1 MPKTRR
7 QHVTE
12 LNDYDKKILNKYT
25 RFYTNFIESNT
36 AKTDMLKNKR
46 FKRKDGLDS

>member
-12 LNDYDKKILNKYT
+12 LNDYDKKILSKYT

-36 AKTDMLKNKR
+36 AKTDMPKDKR
-46 FKRKDGLDS
+46 FKRKSSLGS